1 MRILS
6 IDIETFSD
14 VDLGRCGVYRYA
26 DSPNFDILLFGYSI
40 DGGSVKLIDICSVE
54 ELPQFIIDAL
64 IDDDVTKTA
73 FNAQF
78 ERVCLMKYLSR
89 LLHRNIYLDPSSWSC
104 TEVQASMLGL
114 PLSLVA
120 VGKVLKLDEQKMD
133 EGKALIRYFCTPCRA
148 TAANGGRTRNMPEDA
163 PEKWEIFKKYNIRD
177 VQVEL
182 SIREKI
188 KNYPISEKE
197 QKFYILDQ
205 KINDRGLLVDM
216 ELVKQAVFC
225 NKQFTVAATERAY
238 ELTGLENPNSVA
250 QLKGWLKERGVEV
263 ESLSKKAVTELID
276 ETEGEVEEA
285 LKLRLLMAKT
295 SVKKYE
301 AVERA
306 VCLDGRVHGLF
317 QFYGANRTGRWC
329 LTGDHEV
336 LTSEGWMR
344 LDEWKGGNIACWSP
358 DTEFISFQ
366 KSRTL
371 EFDYEGEMYLLES
384 QRCSQLSTPDHKM
397 PYWNKNGF
405 WSIDTI
411 LNLSKKRFS
420 IPYTGRRITN
430 CSLEHIELRI
440 LIMTQADGYYTKDGD
455 LRFHFSKVRKIERC
469 KRLLRG
475 AEIIFTIHERNDSSV
490 ISIKSRMLPL
500 WLRTFRNKTFQ
511 MWLLDESADVIFDE
525 LEYWDAYRCGP
536 NSIQYSTT
544 NKQNADI
551 IQALANLSGR
561 SATIVK
567 KVRANKN
574 WNDAYIVNIWLN
586 PGGKNEI
593 KNKPAKKFYRGKVYC
608 AETNTGFFVVRRNG
622 KVWITGNSGRLV
634 QFQNLPQNHLKD
646 LELARGLIKEGRFED
661 VELLFGNVPGVL
673 SELIRT
679 NFIPEEKY
687 HFIVADFSAIE
698 ARVISWLAG
707 EKWRLEVFASHG
719 KIYEA
724 AASMM
729 FHVPVESIT
738 KGSPLRQKGK
748 ISELSCGYGG
758 GVGALKSMGA
768 LDMGVKEHELQGLID
783 NWRSANPHIVKFW
796 WDVDRSAVKAVKERS
811 KISTHGINFTYKSGM
826 LFVNLPSRR
835 NLVYVKPRIGLNK
848 FGREGLTYEG
858 IGTARKWERIETYG
872 PKIVENIVQAVSRDL
887 LAEAML
893 RLDEAGYKIA
903 AHVHDEVICEV
914 PIGEGS
920 VEEMC
925 AVMTESPEWVQEG
938 LPLKADGYECNF
950 YMKD

>member
-1 MRILS
+1 MKILS

-14 VDLGRCGVYRYA
+14 VNLGRCGVYRYA
-26 DSPNFDILLFGYSI
+26 DSSNFDILLFGYSI

-163 PEKWEIFKKYNIRD
+163 PEKWELFKKYNIRD
-177 VQVEL
+177 VQVEIA
-182 SIREKI
+182 IREKL
-188 KNYPISEKE
+188 KKYPIPEKE

-301 AVERA
+301 VVERA

-748 ISELSCGYGG
+748 VSELSCGYGG

-925 AVMTESPEWVQEG
+925 AIMAESPKWVKG

>member
-1 MRILS
+1 MKILS

-14 VDLGRCGVYRYA
+14 VNLGRCGVYRYA
-26 DSPNFDILLFGYSI
+26 DSSNFDILLFGYSI
-40 DGGSVKLIDICSVE
+40 DGGSVELIDICNGE

-64 IDDDVTKTA
+64 IDADVTKTA

-89 LLHRNIYLDPSSWSC
+89 VLHRNIYLKPSSWSC

-114 PLSLVA
+114 PLSLEG
-120 VGKVLKLDEQKMD
+120 VGKLLKLNEQKMD

-205 KINDRGLLVDM
+205 EINDRGLMVDM
-216 ELVKQAVFC
+216 KLVEEAISC
-225 NKQFTVAATERAY
+225 DKQFTVAATEKAY

-250 QLKGWLKERGVEV
+250 QLKGWLKEHGVKV

-475 AEIIFTIHERNDSSV
+475 AAIVFTIHERNDSSV

-748 ISELSCGYGG
+748 VSELSCGYGG

-768 LDMGVKEHELQGLID
+768 LEMGVKEHELQGLID
-783 NWRSANPHIVKFW
+783 NWRSANTHIVKFW

-893 RLDEAGYKIA
+893 RLDEAGYKIV

-925 AVMTESPEWVQEG
+925 AIMAESPKWVKG

>member
-148 TAANGGRTRNMPEDA
+148 TAANGGRTRNMPKDA
-163 PEKWEIFKKYNIRD
+163 PEKWELFKKYNIRD
-177 VQVEL
+177 VQVEIA
-182 SIREKI
+182 IREKL
-188 KNYPISEKE
+188 KKYPIPEKE

-748 ISELSCGYGG
+748 VSELSCGYGG

-925 AVMTESPEWVQEG
+925 AIMAESPKWVKG